1 MSVCVCACVRVCV
14 CVCRGGQRAM
24 FPFTKTVPSLP
35 PIACN
40 IKDTIVYITCY
51 DEERKKLLTKW
62 VHIIVLRMTRL
73 Q

>member
-1 MSVCVCACVRVCV
+1 
-14 CVCRGGQRAM
+14 M
-24 FPFTKTVPSLP
+24 FPFTKSVPSLP

-51 DEERKKLLTKW
+51 DEEGSDCGQVIVVITSEHVTCRKKLLTKW